1 MQNKI
6 SKRIAIHASLLID
19 VESNNKSPSIHP
31 PSVSLILLIS
41 PMNLSAK
48 CLSLEIKWQFLTK
61 ILVTLSDI
69 YIVTVKVICIPL
81 LMQEV
86 EVSFSRF
93 CVQNIKLFGLNT
105 FLDKDVSAPLNRTL
119 SPNLLSDKSFMNI
132 GKNRIL
138 TFAIINFYRK
148 FIGL

>member
-19 VESNNKSPSIHP
+19 VESNNKSPSIYP

-69 YIVTVKVICIPL
+69 CIVKIICIPL

-93 CVQNIKLFGLNT
+93 CVQNMKLFGLNT

-119 SPNLLSDKSFMNI
+119 SPNLLSDKLFMNT

>member
-19 VESNNKSPSIHP
+19 VESNNKSPPIYP
-31 PSVSLILLIS
+31 PSVLLILLIS

-69 YIVTVKVICIPL
+69 CIVKIICIPL

-93 CVQNIKLFGLNT
+93 RVQNMKLFGLNT

>member
-19 VESNNKSPSIHP
+19 VESNNKSPSIYP

-69 YIVTVKVICIPL
+69 CIVKIICIPL

-93 CVQNIKLFGLNT
+93 CVQNMKLFGLNT

>member
-19 VESNNKSPSIHP
+19 VESNNKSPSIYP
-31 PSVSLILLIS
+31 PSLSLILLIS

-69 YIVTVKVICIPL
+69 CIVKIICIPL

-93 CVQNIKLFGLNT
+93 CVQNMKLFGLNT